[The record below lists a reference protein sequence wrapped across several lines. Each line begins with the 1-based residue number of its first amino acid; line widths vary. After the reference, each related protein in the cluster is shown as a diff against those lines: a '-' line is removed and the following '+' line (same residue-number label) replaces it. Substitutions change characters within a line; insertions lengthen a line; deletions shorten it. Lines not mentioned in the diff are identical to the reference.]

1 MNRRTLLI
9 YAIGVAVSAAL
20 HAQAGAVPREGF
32 DLHYRV
38 QGSGNP
44 IVFLAGGPGFDVD
57 YLEDAAKLFPAGYQR
72 VFLEQRG
79 TGKSRPHPMNAD
91 NLSLRLA
98 VEDIEGLRQHLGVGK
113 LTLAGHSWG
122 GMLAMAYAASHPD
135 RIERLILIGSGG
147 PTRDFFEY
155 YEDNIDVR
163 LHSEDKEARTYW
175 DNAAKHGVD
184 ADKAALESIKA
195 IFPAFFFDR
204 TQGLAAA
211 AAKPDGS
218 YHADTNALM
227 MAAVEKSY
235 DLRAGLARV
244 TSPVL
249 IIEGRQDPMG
259 DATAEEIHARLS
271 ASVIRYINQCGHFP
285 WIEQPEKF
293 KGIIAEFLTAKE

>member
-1 MNRRTLLI
+1 MNRRRLLI
-9 YAIGVAVSAAL
+9 CAIAVAFGAGSYAQTGS
-20 HAQAGAVPREGF
+20 VPREGF

-38 QGSGNP
+38 QGSGKP

-79 TGKSRPHPMNAD
+79 TGKSRPHPMDAD
-91 NLSLRLA
+91 NMSLRLA
-98 VEDIEGLRQHLGVGK
+98 IEDLEALRQHLGREK

-122 GMLAMAYAASHPD
+122 GMLAMAYAAAHPD
-135 RIERLILIGSGG
+135 RVERLILIGSGG
-147 PTRDFFEY
+147 PTREFLDY
-155 YEDNIDVR
+155 YQDNIDAR
-163 LHSEDKEARTYW
+163 LHSEDIEAMTYW
-175 DNAAKHGVD
+175 DNAAKRGVD

-195 IFPAFFFDR
+195 IYPAFFFDR

-218 YHADTNALM
+218 YHADTNSLM
-227 MAAVEKSY
+227 MADIEKGY
-235 DLRAGLARV
+235 DLRVGLARV
-244 TSPVL
+244 ASPVL
-249 IIEGRQDPMG
+249 IIQGRQDPLG
-259 DATAEEIHARLS
+259 DATAEEIHALLS

-293 KGIIAEFLTAKE
+293 KGIVAELPTAK

>member
-1 MNRRTLLI
+1 MNRRELFVF
-9 YAIGVAVSAAL
+9 AIAVAVSTAL
-20 HAQAGAVPREGF
+20 CAQAGSVPRDGF
-32 DLHYRV
+32 DLHYRL
-38 QGSGNP
+38 QGSGEP

-79 TGKSRPHPMNAD
+79 TGKSRPHLMDAR
-91 NLSLRLA
+91 NLSLRIAIGDLEA
-98 VEDIEGLRQHLGVGK
+98 LRQHLGLQK

-122 GMLAMAYAASHPD
+122 GMLAMAYAASRPE

-155 YEDNIDVR
+155 YENNIDVR

-204 TQGLAAA
+204 AQGLAVA

-227 MAAVEKSY
+227 MADIEKSY
-235 DLRAGLARV
+235 DLRVGLARFAR
-244 TSPVL
+244 PVL
-249 IIEGRQDPMG
+249 IIEGRQDPLG
-259 DATAEEIHARLS
+259 DATAEEIHALLS
-271 ASVIRYINQCGHFP
+271 ASIIRYINQCGHFP

-293 KGIIAEFLTAKE
+293 KAIIAEFLTAK